1 MKHSKATNRFFLLLL
16 PFLFT
21 GCYTQFQT
29 FDQYPLEKD
38 RYSDYYAWD
47 GFEKGASADTDDSG
61 TAYYDNGNE
70 DYLDEQLALEED
82 GIYYVD
88 FETAQ
93 WYKEH
98 YMNKMFWEGYSAGY
112 YDGYYD
118 GVAYFPYSARFSYN
132 RHRYAYGYTGAF
144 EYYDFYRYPIWGYGY
159 SGFGC
164 VSISFWHSP
173 YYNQIHGC
181 SISPYYTYGY
191 GYYSYARSYNYYY
204 KVNKYRRSADLYY
217 KGPRGSGFANGSEYR
232 TRSGNGVTRT
242 RNSGLTRTRGTNNR
256 VRVRSTGSS
265 TKRGSSV
272 GRSSGTR
279 TRGSSVGKSRS
290 GSKNNGRSRGS
301 GSSVG
306 RDRGS
311 KGSGS
316 SGSRSRSRGNNE
328 SSLSTTSIRTVD
340 VSDFSSG
347 RSYTIPP
354 RKVRT
359 GVYNRTS
366 SRSAFRSFGN
376 FLNRTILSPS
386 SSGVNSRTK
395 INTSSARNLNRSGYS
410 NRSSRKSSG
419 TKVTRSSSSNRSSG
433 TRSRGSSSSSKKRSR
448 GGN

>member
-1 MKHSKATNRFFLLLL
+1 MKYSKATNLFFLLFL

-29 FDQYPLEKD
+29 FDQYPLEDD
-38 RYSDYYAWD
+38 RYSGYYSWD
-47 GFEKGASADTDDSG
+47 GFEESNATDQNESG
-61 TAYYDNGNE
+61 TAYYNNGNE

-88 FETAQ
+88 YETAR

-112 YDGYYD
+112 DDGYYD
-118 GVAYFPYSARFSYN
+118 GVAYYPYSARFSFN
-132 RHRYAYGYTGAF
+132 RHRYAYGYTGAYNYF
-144 EYYDFYRYPIWGYGY
+144 DFYHYPRYRTSIWFSYGGFSHPAFYTGYFGHWGYYGPYYDGYWG
-159 SGFGC
+159 
-164 VSISFWHSP
+164 H
-173 YYNQIHGC
+173 
-181 SISPYYTYGY
+181 PYYTYVHVY
-191 GYYSYARSYNYYY
+191 NNYHRS
-204 KVNKYRRSADLYY
+204 NKYRRRADLYY
-217 KGPRGSGFANGSEYR
+217 KGPRGSGFANGSDYR
-232 TRSGNGVTRT
+232 TRSGSGLTRT
-242 RNSGLTRTRGTNNR
+242 RNSGLTRSRGVNTG

-265 TKRGSSV
+265 TNRGSSV

-279 TRGSSVGKSRS
+279 SRGSSVGKSRS
-290 GSKNNGRSRGS
+290 GSKDNGRSR

-311 KGSGS
+311 KSNGS

-328 SSLSTTSIRTVD
+328 SSLSTTSVRTID
-340 VSDFSSG
+340 ISDFNG

-359 GVYNRTS
+359 SGYNRTS

-386 SSGVNSRTK
+386 SSGVNSRSRISTG
-395 INTSSARNLNRSGYS
+395 NNRSSSRSSFS

-419 TKVTRSSSSNRSSG
+419 SKVTRSSSSSRSSG